1 MKFRVSPDSFFQVN
15 TPASEVLYNVI
26 SDNIT
31 TASHTLPVLY
41 GKAATPLWIVSVD
54 FIVVELFCLLVDL
67 CCGTGTI
74 GIIVAKMLGVSKLVG
89 IELSQQA
96 IDDAVYNA
104 ECNGITNAHF
114 IVGKVEDVLPSLVAS
129 DTTASGETSIAI
141 VDPPR
146 GGLHQK
152 VIQAIRKSNI
162 NTLIYVSCNP
172 EGTCNNFTDLCRG
185 RSNRIKGFPF
195 RPVTAVPV
203 DLFPHTTHCELV
215 VLFQRTDQTPVTG
228 DTTTND

>member
-1 MKFRVSPDSFFQVN
+1 
-15 TPASEVLYNVI
+15 LY
-26 SDNIT
+26 S
-31 TASHTLPVLY
+31 
-41 GKAATPLWIVSVD
+41 
-54 FIVVELFCLLVDL
+54 
-67 CCGTGTI
+67 
-74 GIIVAKMLGVSKLVG
+74 
-89 IELSQQA
+89 LS
-96 IDDAVYNA
+96 
-104 ECNGITNAHF
+104 GITNAHF